1 MWGPVESSVLSQNR
15 LWAEPEAGGQLPA
28 LRAPPTHPGLPPACL
43 LTLILGSWRRVSTA
57 GHLTPWEMDTESC
70 SL

>member
-1 MWGPVESSVLSQNR
+1 MWGPMESSVLSQNR
-15 LWAEPEAGGQLPA
+15 LRAEPEAGRQLPA

-57 GHLTPWEMDTESC
+57 GQLAPWEMDTENC

>member
-1 MWGPVESSVLSQNR
+1 MASPVFSQNQLR
-15 LWAEPEAGGQLPA
+15 AEPEAGGQLPA
-28 LRAPPTHPGLPPACL
+28 LRAPHPHPGLPPACL

-57 GHLTPWEMDTESC
+57 SHLTPWEIDTKNC

>member
-15 LWAEPEAGGQLPA
+15 LWAEPEAEAGSSCPAGGLLALQACPCLPV
-28 LRAPPTHPGLPPACL
+28 G
-43 LTLILGSWRRVSTA
+43 LILGSWRRVSTA
-57 GHLTPWEMDTESC
+57 SHLTPWEMDTESC